1 MSSGEVKKVSREDIQ
16 LVQNLIERCLQLY
29 MNQKE
34 VVSTLLHQAKI
45 EPGFTE
51 LVWQKL
57 EEENQEFFRAYRLR
71 LIVKDQILRF
81 NELLERQAKLISQM
95 CPAGVSSIPLVSG
108 GSQIRQLHDNST
120 CTTTD
125 NIGPV
130 MKADTMSQN
139 MNASL
144 LNVYSN
150 SVSSLQTRMET
161 ALDMSTHHPRRI
173 NVLPSTLL
181 AQTASGG
188 LMHGGQLIKSEA
200 AAAPAY
206 RHPANPHF
214 MFGSD
219 NNVME
224 SRPAIT
230 DASISSFSS
239 VESNS
244 QNLNETVLDAAD
256 TSFGFLGQI
265 PRNFSLSDLTAD
277 FANSSEDIL
286 ETYSRSPFLASDTD
300 SFLDPHCM
308 REHRGPFAP

>member
-57 EEENQEFFRAYRLR
+57 EEENQEFFTAYRLR
-71 LIVKDQILRF
+71 LMVKDQILRF
-81 NELLERQAKLISQM
+81 NELLERQAKLMNQI
-95 CPAGVSSIPLVSG
+95 CPAGVSSIPLTKG
-108 GSQIRQLHDNST
+108 GTQILSLHENT
-120 CTTTD
+120 CTTTE
-125 NIGPV
+125 NAGPV
-130 MKADTMSQN
+130 MKVETMNQN

-144 LNVYSN
+144 LSAYSN
-150 SVSSLQTRMET
+150 VSTLQTHIQT
-161 ALDMSTHHPRRI
+161 AIDMSPHSRRI
-173 NVLPSTLL
+173 SVLPSTLL
-181 AQTASGG
+181 AQNANVG
-188 LMHGGQLIKSEA
+188 LMHGGQPMKSEA
-200 AAAPAY
+200 AAAAAY
-206 RHPANPHF
+206 HPANSNF
-214 MFGSD
+214 LFGSES
-219 NNVME
+219 NVLE
-224 SRPAIT
+224 IRPAIT

-244 QNLNETVLDAAD
+244 HSLNETVLDAAD

-277 FANSSEDIL
+277 FANSSDIL
-286 ETYSRSPFLASDTD
+286 ESYSRSPFLPSGTD
-300 SFLDPHCM
+300 SFLDPHGTI
-308 REHRGPFAP
+308 EHQGPFVP